1 MLRRPIESAQ
11 FTCDAFTGVLKREG
25 IIISMDGRGRVFDNI
40 FFGHLWRTI
49 KYEDIYLNGYAN
61 MGELMLGLTA
71 YVAFHNEERFHQA
84 LGNATPANVYRT
96 GVGGGAMILE
106 KYGTAGGSSP
116 AETSSTA
123 EATTA

>member
-1 MLRRPIESAQ
+1 
-11 FTCDAFTGVLKREG
+11 
-25 IIISMDGRGRVFDNI
+25 MD
-40 FFGHLWRTI
+40 
-49 KYEDIYLNGYAN
+49 GYAN
-61 MGELMLGLTA
+61 MGQLMLGLTA
-71 YVAFHNEERFHQA
+71 HVAFYNEKRCYQA